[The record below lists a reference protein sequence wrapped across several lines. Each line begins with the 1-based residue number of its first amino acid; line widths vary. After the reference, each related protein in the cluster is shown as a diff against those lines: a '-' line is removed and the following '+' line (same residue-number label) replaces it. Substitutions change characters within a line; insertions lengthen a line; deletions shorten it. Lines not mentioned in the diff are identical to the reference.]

1 MPEKSGFRPR
11 PKAFTGARTPFN
23 LAEAQANADSG
34 WPRRKPESES
44 SQTSQSKS
52 RSAYENVKDKVC
64 GFFKRGPA
72 NTSPPSSNAA
82 REARKRQ
89 VADELF
95 PPDEPIA
102 VRGRRERVIE
112 FEFNSHFEVCWSLFV
127 GGLAG
132 SNTFCSL
139 WFLIPSHSITM
150 LLWTI
155 MLPYSLG
162 ALLRLWSM
170 M

>member
-1 MPEKSGFRPR
+1 MPVKSGFRPR
-11 PKAFTGARTPFN
+11 PKAFTGARKPFN

-34 WPRRKPESES
+34 WSRRKPEDES
-44 SQTSQSKS
+44 SQTSPTKS
-52 RSAYENVKDKVC
+52 HSTYENVKVKVRD
-64 GFFKRGPA
+64 FFKRGPA
-72 NTSPPSSNAA
+72 PSLDSE
-82 REARKRQ
+82 REARNRQ

-95 PPDEPIA
+95 PPEEPVAI
-102 VRGRRERVIE
+102 RGRRERVIE
-112 FEFNSHFEVCWSLFV
+112 FDINSPFEVCWSLFV